1 MSTSFFNNRP
11 FRKTLKVV
19 DNWSPVGFFFWRKYS
34 FQLLAELSLL
44 ILVLFQ
50 HLIWLMWNLLLEKRY
65 LALRSKQMCNH
76 LFVLKCC
83 FERCFEHNFN
93 VVWWYLF
100 CCKNLFKMLNLFLI
114 TFSLV
119 WSIDQGVCIS
129 FIANLVS
136 NILWIKDIEI
146 VSGGSFCSSSNLLDW
161 LQCCFQLS
169 CFYYV

>member
-50 HLIWLMWNLLLEKRY
+50 HLIWWMWNLLLEKGILLWGQKR
-65 LALRSKQMCNH
+65 C
-76 LFVLKCC
+76 VIIC
-83 FERCFEHNFN
+83 CFEHNFN

-100 CCKNLFKMLNLFLI
+100 CCENLFKMLNLFLI

-136 NILWIKDIEI
+136 NILWIKYIEI